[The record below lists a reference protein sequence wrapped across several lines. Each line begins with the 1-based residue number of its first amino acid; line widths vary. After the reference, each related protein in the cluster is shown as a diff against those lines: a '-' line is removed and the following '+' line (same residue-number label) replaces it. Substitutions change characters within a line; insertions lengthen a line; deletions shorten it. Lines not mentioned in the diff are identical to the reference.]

1 MISMTRISHI
11 DTHKARQAR
20 LPHADAL
27 WSFMKKNIVIA
38 ILALLLMV
46 LMILRRDGLAAL
58 AGYGRFIEWNTIIV
72 LAGILV
78 ITSGIRESHFL
89 SRAAGNILAHPLT
102 ERHVA
107 LILVMLSAF
116 LATFL
121 TNDIALFIIVPLTIS
136 LQDRVENDM
145 ARLVIFEAIAVNVGS
160 ALTPIGNPQNL
171 FLWHEWG
178 VSFGGFMLKMAPL
191 AAISL
196 LLLLIFAWFSFGDL
210 KLQGEAIESEQLD
223 GRLFVLSMVLL
234 AGFIVAA
241 EMHWSLYALIAI
253 LALFLLFYRRILTK
267 VDWLV
272 LLIFI
277 LMFVDF
283 GLVAEFPWI
292 TAIMQRVSQ
301 MGSGGVLIASALLS
315 QLVSN
320 VPATVMIAHFS
331 HDWQAIA
338 YGVNVGGNGVVIASL
353 ANLLALR
360 LAGGKGMWLRFHKYS
375 LLYLAISLG
384 IVMLIMH

>member
-1 MISMTRISHI
+1 MISMTRFNYFE
-11 DTHKARQAR
+11 THEVRF
-20 LPHADAL
+20 PHAAPL
-27 WSFMKKNIVIA
+27 RSFMKKNMALA
-38 ILALLLMV
+38 ILALLLIV
-46 LMILRRDGLAAL
+46 LMILRRDGLIAL
-58 AGYGRFIEWNTIIV
+58 AGYGRFIEWNTITV

-78 ITSGIRESHFL
+78 VTTGIRESHFL
-89 SRAAGNILAHPLT
+89 SRAAQKILAHPLT
-102 ERHVA
+102 ERQVA

-145 ARLVIFEAIAVNVGS
+145 AKLVIFEAIAVNVGS

-196 LLLLIFAWFSFGDL
+196 LLLLAFAWFSFGSRELRGDGFEAEDL
-210 KLQGEAIESEQLD
+210 D
-223 GRLFVLSMVLL
+223 VRLFALSMVLL
-234 AGFIVAA
+234 AGFIIAA
-241 EMHWSLYALIAI
+241 EMHWSLYALII
-253 LALFLLFYRRILTK
+253 VLALFLLFYRRILTK

-301 MGSGGVLIASALLS
+301 MGSEGVLIASAVLS

-320 VPATVMIAHFS
+320 VPATVMITHFS
-331 HDWQAIA
+331 SDWLAIA
-338 YGVNVGGNGVVIASL
+338 YGVNVGGNGLVIASL

-360 LAGGKGMWLRFHKYS
+360 IAGGRGMWLRFHKYS
-375 LLYLAISLG
+375 LLYLALSLSL
-384 IVMLIMH
+384 VLLLVH